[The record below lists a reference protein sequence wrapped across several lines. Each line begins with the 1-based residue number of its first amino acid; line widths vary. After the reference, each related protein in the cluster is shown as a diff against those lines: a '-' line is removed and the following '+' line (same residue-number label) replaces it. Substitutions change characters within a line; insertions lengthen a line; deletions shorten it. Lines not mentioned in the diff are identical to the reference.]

1 MIATPDLKTSQWSE
15 LLMIIGELKRSN
27 ETIWNASLSNSLLCA
42 LDNCTNDKTWVKKA
56 TQLVEGSRWPLHKK
70 LKDFQ

>member
-1 MIATPDLKTSQWSE
+1 MVRTFNDHWWIKNIKWNDLKC
-15 LLMIIGELKRSN
+15 IIKYFIFIS
-27 ETIWNASLSNSLLCA
+27 
-42 LDNCTNDKTWVKKA
+42 LDNGTNDKTWVKKA